1 MTQTEYHIPVMPEE
15 SVTWLITDPDGIYV
29 DGTLGGGGHTEAL
42 LDRLSPKAR
51 VYGIDQDDDALTETR
66 QRLGGDTRLELIK
79 GNFGYMKTLLPPDT
93 IGNVSGI
100 LLDLGVSSHQIDEP
114 ERGFSFQADGPLD
127 MRMSDLRSL
136 TAHQVVNDYEYE
148 DLRNIFFEF
157 GEERQSSRIAR
168 TIIENRPIDTTG
180 ELKNVIQKVAK
191 GPHAVKSVA
200 RIFQAIRIEVNRELE
215 MLETALPQGLEILK
229 EDGRF
234 VIISYHSLEDRL
246 VKLFF
251 KTGNTEGTLH
261 KDFYGN
267 DIKPVEMLT
276 PKIVTASEDEIRINP
291 RARSARMRVAAKK
304 SEVI

>member
-1 MTQTEYHIPVMPEE
+1 MTLTEYHTPVMPEE
-15 SVTWLITDPDGIYV
+15 TVSWLITDPAGIYV
-29 DGTLGGGGHTEAL
+29 DGTIGGGGHTEAL
-42 LDRLSPKAR
+42 LARLSPEAR
-51 VYGIDQDDDALTETR
+51 VYGIDQDDDALREAR
-66 QRLGGDTRLELIK
+66 ERVGNDPRLELIK

-93 IGNVSGI
+93 IGNISGI
-100 LLDLGVSSHQIDEP
+100 LLDLGVSSHQIDKP
-114 ERGFSFQADGPLD
+114 DRGFSFQADGPLD

-136 TAHQVVNDYEYE
+136 TAYQVVNDYEYE

-168 TIIENRPIDTTG
+168 TIIENRPVSTTG
-180 ELKNVIQKVAK
+180 ELKKIIGKVAK
-191 GPHAVKSVA
+191 GPHAIKSVA

-215 MLETALPQGLEILK
+215 MLEAALIQGLDILK

-276 PKIVTASEDEIRINP
+276 PKIVTASEAEILTNS

-304 SEVI
+304 SEVV